1 MTVNLHRRAAP
12 MILLFA
18 VLVFLELPTHAQE
31 GELDKSP
38 PKTLTTQQII
48 SRFTTNEKDWK
59 RAREQYTFR
68 QEIKLEALDGD
79 TVTGEY
85 RQVADISYAQ
95 GKRVKTAV
103 FSPQPSITLSPED
116 TEDLETRASF
126 TISTDELPQYNLTYV
141 GQQKL
146 DELHCYVFDVAP
158 KVMEKGKRYFQGRL
172 WIDDQDV
179 QIVKNRG
186 KSVPDIKIVKKKKL
200 EENLFPEFTTWREQ
214 IDGKY
219 WFPTYSSAD
228 DVLHFNNS
236 DVRMKQ
242 LLKFTDYKRTVT
254 AAQK

>member
-1 MTVNLHRRAAP
+1 

-18 VLVFLELPTHAQE
+18 VLAFLRLATHAQE
-31 GELDKSP
+31 GDLDKSS
-38 PKTLTTQQII
+38 PKTLTPAQII
-48 SRFTTNEKDWK
+48 SRFTANEKDWK
-59 RAREQYTFR
+59 RVREQYTFR
-68 QEIKLEALDGD
+68 QEIKIEALDRD

-85 RQVADISYAQ
+85 RQVADISHAQ
-95 GKRVKTAV
+95 GKRVKAVV

-141 GQQKL
+141 GQQKM
-146 DELHCYVFDVAP
+146 DELQCYVFDVAP
-158 KVMEKGKRYFQGRL
+158 KIMEKGKRYFQGRL
-172 WIDDQDV
+172 WIDDQDL

-186 KSVPDIKIVKKKKL
+186 KSVPDIKIIKKKKL

-228 DVLHFNNS
+228 DVLHFNSS
-236 DVRMKQ
+236 DIRMKQ

-254 AAQK
+254 AARE

>member
-1 MTVNLHRRAAP
+1 MAVNLHRRAAP

-31 GELDKSP
+31 GELDRSP
-38 PKTLTTQQII
+38 PKVLTPAQII
-48 SRFTTNEKDWK
+48 TRFTANEKDWK
-59 RAREQYTFR
+59 RVREQYTFR

-95 GKRVKTAV
+95 GKLVKTAV
-103 FSPQPSITLSPED
+103 FSPQPSNTLSPED

-126 TISTDELPQYNLTYV
+126 TISTDELPLYNLTYV

-172 WIDDQDV
+172 WIDDQDL

>member
-1 MTVNLHRRAAP
+1 MTVVLHRPSAP
-12 MILLFA
+12 MILFFA
-18 VLVFLELPTHAQE
+18 VVFIARPFASAQE

-38 PKTLTTQQII
+38 PKALTPEQVIN
-48 SRFTTNEKDWK
+48 RFTANEKEWK
-59 RAREQYTFR
+59 RIREQYTFR

-79 TVTGEY
+79 TVAGEY
-85 RQVADISYAQ
+85 RQVVDISYAQ

-116 TEDLETRASF
+116 TDDLETRASF
-126 TISTDELPQYNLTYV
+126 TISNDELPQYNVTYV

-172 WIDDQDV
+172 WIDDQDL

-186 KSVPDIKIVKKKKL
+186 KSVPDIKIIKKKKL

-228 DVLHFNNS
+228 DVLHFNNG

-242 LLKFTDYKRTVT
+242 LLKFTNYKRTA

>member
-1 MTVNLHRRAAP
+1 MAVNLHRRTGP

-18 VLVFLELPTHAQE
+18 VLAFLRLATHAQE
-31 GELDKSP
+31 GDLDKSS
-38 PKTLTTQQII
+38 PKTLTPAQII
-48 SRFTTNEKDWK
+48 SRFTANEKDWK
-59 RAREQYTFR
+59 RVREQYTFR
-68 QEIKLEALDGD
+68 QEIKIEALDRD

-85 RQVADISYAQ
+85 RQVADISHAQ
-95 GKRVKTAV
+95 GKRVKAVV

-141 GQQKL
+141 GQQKM
-146 DELHCYVFDVAP
+146 DELQCYVFDVAP
-158 KVMEKGKRYFQGRL
+158 KIMEKGKRYFQGRL
-172 WIDDQDV
+172 WIDDQDL

-186 KSVPDIKIVKKKKL
+186 KSVPDIKIIKKKKL

-228 DVLHFNNS
+228 DVLHFNSS
-236 DVRMKQ
+236 DIRMKQ

-254 AAQK
+254 AARE

>member
-1 MTVNLHRRAAP
+1 MGVVLHRHVVS
-12 MILLFA
+12 MSLLLTLIFSA
-18 VLVFLELPTHAQE
+18 NVHAHAQE

-38 PKTLTTQQII
+38 PKSVSPEQII
-48 SRFTTNEKDWK
+48 SRFTANEKEWK
-59 RAREQYTFR
+59 RVREQYTFR
-68 QEIKLEALDGD
+68 QEIKIEAMDGD
-79 TVTGEY
+79 TVIGEY

-126 TISTDELPQYNLTYV
+126 TISSDELSQYNLTYI
-141 GQQKL
+141 GQQKM

-158 KVMEKGKRYFQGRL
+158 KMMEKGKRYFQGRL
-172 WIDDQDV
+172 WIDDQDL

-186 KSVPDIKIVKKKKL
+186 KSVPDIKIIKKKKL
-200 EENLFPEFTTWREQ
+200 EENLFPEFMTWRQQ

-236 DVRMKQ
+236 DTRMKQ
-242 LLKFTDYKRTVT
+242 LLKFTEYKRTVA

>member
-1 MTVNLHRRAAP
+1 MTVPLHRRFVP
-12 MILLFA
+12 VVLFFAA
-18 VLVFLELPTHAQE
+18 VLSLKLNIPAQE

-38 PKTLTTQQII
+38 PKGFTPEQII
-48 SRFTTNEKDWK
+48 RRFTANEKDWK
-59 RAREQYTFR
+59 RVREQYTFR
-68 QEIKLEALDGD
+68 QEIKIEALDGD
-79 TVTGEY
+79 SVTGDY
-85 RQVADISYAQ
+85 RQVADIGYAQ

-116 TEDLETRASF
+116 TEDLETRSSF
-126 TISTDELPQYNLTYV
+126 TISTDELPQYNVTYV

-146 DELHCYVFDVAP
+146 DELHCYVFDIAP
-158 KVMEKGKRYFQGRL
+158 KVMEKGRRYFEGRL
-172 WIDDQDV
+172 WIDDQDL

-186 KSVPDIKIVKKKKL
+186 KSVPEIKIIKKKKL

-228 DVLHFNNS
+228 DVLHFNKS

-242 LLKFTDYKRTVT
+242 LLKFTDYKRAVN
-254 AAQK
+254 AVQK